1 MNIFKNIKQKAQNTG
16 KVLLPLVKQ
25 YLDVNPEEQEII
37 IKPQATLFLCKQ
49 VQGKVEKIKSLKPDE
64 KKGLIADIEHN
75 SINITIHFN
84 PECITLKED
93 CIQGQIKL
101 INKPD
106 IKTDSKV
113 YNTLIAGWKVFLG
126 GYIPQS
132 ALPEN
137 VKVEGDKVFYT
148 FPRNQLKTLEALLK
162 GVKNESVFN
171 TDINEGQFTIKSNV
185 SLDWNN
191 IDIQAFLSSF
201 NSK

>member
-1 MNIFKNIKQKAQNTG
+1 MNIFKNIKQKAQSAG
-16 KVLLPLVKQ
+16 KALLPLVKQ

-37 IKPQATLFLCKQ
+37 IKPQATVFLCKQ

-93 CIQGQIKL
+93 CIQGQLRL

-137 VKVEGDKVFYT
+137 VKVEGEKVFYT

-185 SLDWNN
+185 SLDWSN
-191 IDIQAFLSSF
+191 IDIQDFLSSF